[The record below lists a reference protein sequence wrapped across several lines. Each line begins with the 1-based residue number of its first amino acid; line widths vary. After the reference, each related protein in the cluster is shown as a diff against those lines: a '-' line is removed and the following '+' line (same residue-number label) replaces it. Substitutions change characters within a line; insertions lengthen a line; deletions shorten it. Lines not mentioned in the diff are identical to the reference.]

1 MAPNT
6 FCINMC
12 RTEGAASKTCSSACH
27 LWSPLLVVQLR
38 HEQLFNNLFRLRTM
52 TTWKNFAHY
61 RSFVLGI
68 LWWPVIYRT
77 KSHMIC
83 PCHDVTTSPNVT
95 NCYGMYG
102 MFRFQSLQIT
112 EFFIQFITLKRWRV
126 GDVPKPGIRVEKL
139 SEHRF
144 GFLISS

>member
-12 RTEGAASKTCSSACH
+12 RKEG
-27 LWSPLLVVQLR
+27 R
-38 HEQLFNNLFRLRTM
+38 HQRPVRLPVTFEALCWLCNSGTSNFFNKLFRLRTM

-77 KSHMIC
+77 KSHNIF

-112 EFFIQFITLKRWRV
+112 EFFIQFITLKLWRV
-126 GDVPKPGIRVEKL
+126 GDVPKPGIRGEKL

-144 GFLISS
+144 VFLISS